1 VPGLTHFSTPV
12 RYGVIPAIASGRDTH
27 ISAETF
33 GLNRLRALRLSA
45 SQRNG
50 RCIAPIELP
59 MNALASKPG
68 KAPVSLI
75 ARLFG
80 RSADDRA
87 PVRPLWH
94 SVVEIA
100 REAPWYAQYG
110 VADTV
115 PGRFDAVTLVLTL
128 VILRMEREEELKILS
143 ARLTELF
150 VDDMDGQ
157 LRQSGVGDLVVGKHM
172 GKLMMVL
179 GGRMGALREAL
190 SSPEPEAALPPV
202 LERNMSL
209 LEGADRPALASA
221 VLALSRQIDATGA
234 EDLLAGRIVR

>member
-1 VPGLTHFSTPV
+1 
-12 RYGVIPAIASGRDTH
+12 
-27 ISAETF
+27 
-33 GLNRLRALRLSA
+33 
-45 SQRNG
+45 
-50 RCIAPIELP
+50 
-59 MNALASKPG
+59 M
-68 KAPVSLI
+68 SLI

-80 RSADDRA
+80 RNADDRA

-94 SVVEIA
+94 RVVEIA
-100 REAPWYAQYG
+100 REPQWYARYG

-115 PGRFDAVTLVLTL
+115 PGRFDAVTLVLALT
-128 VILRMEREEELKILS
+128 ILRMEREEKLKVLA

-190 SSPEPEAALPPV
+190 AAPEPAAALAPV
-202 LERNMSL
+202 LDRNMTL
-209 LEGADRPALASA
+209 IEGADRPALAQA
-221 VLALSRQIDATGA
+221 VLTLEHQIDATQA
-234 EDLLAGRIVR
+234 DDLLAGRIAR